1 MLLKL
6 SIGTRLSLMV
16 VLTMFGIFAAAG
28 IGLWTLRSELY
39 AGRQQELR
47 NVMDAAIS
55 VARADMKAAGGVESE
70 AGRKA
75 FVAALGAVRFGPA
88 GDANYILAYDYA
100 GTTLV
105 HANPKNIGV
114 NRIAVK
120 DPDGIEFVR
129 LFVSIARS
137 PAGTGIARYSAEKG
151 AGGAVLPKVT
161 VIQNLPE
168 IGGFAGLGAYVEDI
182 DEIFVARCVQV
193 FGLALVLS
201 LTVAAL
207 AFAIRRSI
215 VRPVA
220 EITAKMGRLSEG
232 DTAITIEGT
241 EMRTEVGAL
250 ARALEVFR
258 DNAVERAA
266 AHERERREEAAKA
279 ERVERIAALTRA
291 FDGHVGRT
299 LATLDGAI
307 GELEGS
313 SQALA
318 VSAEATTMRSATA
331 AAAAEQAAANV
342 QTAAAATEELF
353 ASVSAIRERVTT
365 FSRLSDEANDQARSA
380 GEQIGGL
387 EMATDRIG
395 EVLKLIADIAEQTN
409 LLALN
414 ATIEAARAGDAGKGF
429 AVVAAEVKGLASQTA
444 RATDEIAVQIDG
456 VQSEARRTVEVIR
469 TISDTV
475 GRVGSIASEIASDVE
490 QQNDATAEI
499 ARNAQEAATGTS
511 EVSRSIDGVRE
522 AAAQTRD
529 TSKSLADAAEA
540 LRGETDSLRNVVERF
555 LDDVRSHG

>member
-16 VLTMFGIFAAAG
+16 VLTIFGILAAAG
-28 IGLWTLRSELY
+28 IGLWALRSELY

-47 NVMDAAIS
+47 NLMDAAVS
-55 VARADMKAAGGVESE
+55 VARADMKAAGGAESE

-75 FVAALGAVRFGPA
+75 YLAALGAVRFGPA

-114 NRIAVK
+114 NRITVK
-120 DPDGIEFVR
+120 DPDGVEFVR
-129 LFVSIARS
+129 LFVSIAQS
-137 PAGTGIARYSAEKG
+137 PTGTGIAYYSAEKG
-151 AGGAVLPKVT
+151 AGGRVLPKMT

-168 IGGFAGLGAYVEDI
+168 IGGFAGLGSYVEDI
-182 DEIFVARCVQV
+182 DAIFMARCQQV
-193 FGLALVLS
+193 LVLALVLS

-207 AFAIRRSI
+207 AVAIRRSI

-220 EITAKMGRLSEG
+220 DITAEMGRLSQG
-232 DTAITIEGT
+232 DTDITIEGT
-241 EMRTEVGAL
+241 ELRTEVGAL

-258 DNAVERAA
+258 SNAVERAA
-266 AHERERREEAAKA
+266 AHERERREEALKA
-279 ERVERIAALTRA
+279 ERVERIAHLTLA

-299 LATLDGAI
+299 LVMLDGAI
-307 GELEGS
+307 ADLERS

-318 VSAEATTMRSATA
+318 SSAESTTMRSASA

-353 ASVSAIRERVTT
+353 ASVSAIRTRVTE
-365 FSRLSDEANDQARSA
+365 FSRLSDDATRQAGSA
-380 GEQIGGL
+380 GDQIAGL
-387 EMATDRIG
+387 KMATDRIG

-444 RATDEIAVQIDG
+444 RATEEIALQING
-456 VQSEARRTVEVIR
+456 VQGEANRTVEVIR

-475 GRVGSIASEIASDVE
+475 GRVGSIASEVAFDVE

-511 EVSRSIDGVRE
+511 EVSRSIDEVRE
-522 AAAQTRD
+522 AAARTFT
-529 TSKSLADAAEA
+529 TSKTLADAADA
-540 LRGETDSLRNVVERF
+540 LRGESNSLRGVVERF
-555 LDDVRSHG
+555 LADVRAAD